1 MEITIFPKSRKT
13 KDGRNLTATGII
25 SPVLLEVMR
34 DTYAVKFRDGAVPR
48 DMPCNIII
56 ERGEGSLSSRKFVDS
71 VGVERES
78 YTLWVYKW
86 TPGLP
91 YEDHSLD
98 DFV

>member
-13 KDGRNLTATGII
+13 KDGRNFTAYVSRITSKSTGEII
-25 SPVLLEVMR
+25 PV
-34 DTYAVKFRDGAVPR
+34 AVKFRDGAVPR